1 MTKKDSEKPKKRNGA
16 PLGNQR
22 AVGNN
27 GGRPSLYT
35 EDLAAR
41 ICAEIADGK
50 SMRTICL
57 QDGMP
62 DLTTIFRWIADKP
75 EFCQQY
81 TRAREMQA
89 DKYAEET
96 IQIADDGLN
105 DTYVDENGN
114 KRTDQDVVA
123 RSRLRVDARKWFV
136 SKIAPKKYGDKI
148 TQELTGEV
156 KVSPVAQLLESVSGT
171 SLKVVKDD

>member
-1 MTKKDSEKPKKRNGA
+1 MAKSKVNETNERLKAEKHA
-16 PLGNQR
+16 
-22 AVGNN
+22 
-27 GGRPSLYT
+27 GGRPSIYT
-35 EDLAAR
+35 PELAAH

-57 QDGMP
+57 QEAMP
-62 DLTTIFRWIADKP
+62 ALSTIFDWIASKP
-75 EFCQQY
+75 EFSKQY
-81 TRAREMQA
+81 AHAREMQA

-105 DTYVDENGN
+105 DTYIDADGN
-114 KRTDQDVVA
+114 KRTDSDVVA

-171 SLKVVKDD
+171 ALKVVKDD